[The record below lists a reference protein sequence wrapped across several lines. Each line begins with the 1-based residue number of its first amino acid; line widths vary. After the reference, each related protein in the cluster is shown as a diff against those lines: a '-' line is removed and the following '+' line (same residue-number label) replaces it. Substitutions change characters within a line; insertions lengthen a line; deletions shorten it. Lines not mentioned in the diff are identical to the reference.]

1 MSVLEAFRR
10 RRRARVILNTTTGKS
25 FRAVLWSRGR
35 YWQLRDAELLDG
47 STGEPR
53 PVDGVV
59 VLERDKVDF
68 YQVLNG

>member
-1 MSVLEAFRR
+1 VVA
-10 RRRARVILNTTTGKS
+10 
-25 FRAVLWSRGR
+25 